1 MKNERNM
8 SIADEEIGII
18 VDRHENEVISVISN
32 VVPVEKLTHTPM

>member
-18 VDRHENEVISVISN
+18 VDRHENEVISN